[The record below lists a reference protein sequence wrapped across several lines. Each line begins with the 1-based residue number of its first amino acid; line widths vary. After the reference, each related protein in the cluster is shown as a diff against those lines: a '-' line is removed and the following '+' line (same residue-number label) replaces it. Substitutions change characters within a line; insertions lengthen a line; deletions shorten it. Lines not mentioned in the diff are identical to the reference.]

1 MLYPPLAPD
10 PAITD
15 AVEAGVV
22 SGAEP
27 GVAPEVASDI
37 APEIA
42 MVHLPANGM
51 TMAAEELRNQ
61 LVCAAD
67 VAGQTI
73 VDGSAVQT
81 IGQAVLQ
88 LLVAARR
95 DALAMATRFE
105 IIHPSAAL
113 LQAAR
118 ACCLAE
124 AIGLETGKA
133 MAL

>member
-1 MLYPPLAPD
+1 MPYPPLADPSPD
-10 PAITD
+10 AADIGT
-15 AVEAGVV
+15 AV
-22 SGAEP
+22 
-27 GVAPEVASDI
+27 
-37 APEIA
+37 
-42 MVHLPANGM
+42 VHLPANGM
-51 TMAAEELRNQ
+51 TVTAEELRNQ

-73 VDGSAVQT
+73 IDGSAVQT

-88 LLVAARR
+88 LLVAGRR
-95 DALAMATRFE
+95 NADAAGSTFE

-113 LQAAR
+113 LKAAH